1 MNQEE
6 LSGLSW
12 RLNLPVSTLQKL
24 PFHQISNL
32 EKLLTINY
40 YFFKSNISH
49 DKMINYEKLTHIM
62 QVEGMIR
69 LSHSPTCLF
78 IHLFLLLFN
87 RYTSCWYY

>member
-6 LSGLSW
+6 LSSLSW
-12 RLNLPVSTLQKL
+12 RLNLPVATLQKL
-24 PFHQISNL
+24 PFHQISSL

-40 YFFKSNISH
+40 YFFKSHISH
-49 DKMINYEKLTHIM
+49 DKLINYEKLTHIM

-69 LSHSPTCLF
+69 PTLTLLLAYLL
-78 IHLFLLLFN
+78 IHLFN